1 MKKGNLTKLS
11 WGCLLCLLIAMA
23 GCCVDI
29 GCWPRAKYQRTD
41 ELYAPLEPGSTF
53 AAQTHNGSI
62 TITGAD
68 VTDCNLTATIIAR
81 SATEEGAKKLAER
94 IKITLEPVG
103 DRLIVRIEKPAF
115 MMNQSVTVNLNVT
128 VPNQT
133 SLELTT
139 HNGAVEITNI
149 AGQTNATTHNGRVT
163 ASHISGNAALK
174 THNGSITCKQISG
187 DMNLRTHNGRVTAS
201 HISGNTA
208 LKTHN
213 GSVTCKL
220 ISGDMNLRTHNGS
233 VKVFY
238 SETAPPICDISI
250 VTHNGGIDFTAPT
263 NLSAE
268 TEISTHNGSI
278 NTDLPITIIGKLT
291 KRKLTGKV
299 GAGEGKLRLETHNG
313 SIKIK

>member
-1 MKKGNLTKLS
+1 MKKGNLIKLS
-11 WGCLLCLLIAMA
+11 RGCLLCLLITMA

-53 AAQTHNGSI
+53 AANTHNGSI

-81 SATEEGAKKLAER
+81 SVTEEGAKKLAEQ

-103 DRLIVRIEKPAF
+103 DRLTARIEKPAF

-149 AGQTNATTHNGRVT
+149 TGQTNATTHNGRVT
-163 ASHISGNAALK
+163 ASN
-174 THNGSITCKQISG
+174 
-187 DMNLRTHNGRVTAS
+187 
-201 HISGNTA
+201 ISGNTA